1 MIVDCYEILFVQNIN
16 STKKKE
22 VGGPWIQWY
31 NLYVWRRQFSRLNRR
46 KKPRK
51 KPQQSG
57 KDRSLCCIIWQETS
71 TVLSDRGVRM
81 IGRMHVH
88 THAHTHTQCLSF
100 PLFSLVCFP
109 SRDELLADRTGPLGI
124 LLSPSTAD
132 RLKGPDSYAEI
143 PAVPG
148 KSFPISHRI
157 PYLGRR
163 KKSEWGRKKGEW
175 KTGSTPSES

>member
-1 MIVDCYEILFVQNIN
+1 MVHGYSGIICMFDEGSFPGWIEERNQERSRNSQGKTGACAVSFDRRPLQCYQIEA
-16 STKKKE
+16 SE
-22 VGGPWIQWY
+22 W
-31 NLYVWRRQFSRLNRR
+31 
-46 KKPRK
+46 
-51 KPQQSG
+51 
-57 KDRSLCCIIWQETS
+57 
-71 TVLSDRGVRM
+71 SDACTC
-81 IGRMHVH
+81 
-88 THAHTHTQCLSF
+88 THMHTHTQCLSF

-148 KSFPISHRI
+148 KSFPISHQI

-163 KKSEWGRKKGEW
+163 KKSEWGSKKGEW
-175 KTGSTPSES
+175 KAGSTPSES